1 MPWEGLWI
9 PVAQALADR
18 RHVEREESRP
28 PITDDDV
35 RWLQREVGPTSLKTW
50 VLAGAP
56 FSDSSTA
63 SSSPTFAANRTASPP
78 APEPQQRDTKPAPNR
93 QSRTLQWP
101 TVPQD
106 AVDTGTG
113 SRPTSICALTLRSTR
128 PRQARTSSHG

>member
-78 APEPQQRDTKPAPNR
+78 HRNRSSGIRSQRR
-93 QSRTLQWP
+93 
-101 TVPQD
+101 
-106 AVDTGTG
+106 TG
-113 SRPTSICALTLRSTR
+113 SHERSSGPPCR
-128 PRQARTSSHG
+128 RTP